1 MLGAQV
7 FVGAA
12 ESMGYGT
19 SVQEGPKLLKI
30 LEYLLPS
37 VLIDQDDPPSRE
49 GAIMSQPR
57 ARIASQLGLALALI
71 LALVISGSTLF
82 ALRSLDSANLD
93 TREEHLA
100 SEARLLAD
108 QLNTFHSSLRESTQ
122 RLSGLFENRFRSGL
136 SLHPE
141 QPVSVAGVQTPG
153 LHLGDVVL
161 NNNFE
166 EVDEF
171 KQMTAGVATLFVR
184 SGDDFIRVST
194 SLSKQDGSR
203 AIGTLLDHAHP
214 AYQKLMAGQGY
225 VGRALLFERFYMTQ
239 YTPVLDRAGKV
250 IAVLFVGFDYTDA
263 QNAQFDNL
271 QRFRIGH
278 SGSLALLDEQH
289 KWLVPPAGVQGLD
302 QAAQVMTDAAQ
313 QPGKGRFWSDQ
324 GEDFYSLA
332 VPFAGGPWSVVASM
346 PKAEIRAVT
355 WSVGIRLVI
364 GSLLAMLLAVGATVW
379 LLRSKLAPLSDLVR
393 QAQALGGG
401 DLSARLNVSSHDEIG
416 QLARSF
422 NQMGEALSTMV
433 EHIRRSAA
441 EVNGRAQALS
451 GLSSGAY
458 EGMEQQSGEITSM
471 AGAVEEFSA
480 TSLNIADNMGS
491 TQRLAEE
498 NAQQTHIGRESME
511 QASSSLEQIAGALNS
526 TATVI
531 NTLGQ
536 RSQEIGGIVG
546 VITAIADQTNLLAL
560 NAAIEAARAGEQG
573 RGFAVVADEVRNLA
587 SRTREATDEISQMIN
602 SIQQET
608 GHAIETMEQGNRLM
622 QEGLSRNADVASALA
637 LIDEQSRSAGEQF
650 AAITTATQEQSSTA
664 TVLSSNLQSIAQ
676 ANSEQREV
684 VSNLALTARELET
697 LAADLRQEV
706 DRFR

>member
-1 MLGAQV
+1 M
-7 FVGAA
+7 
-12 ESMGYGT
+12 
-19 SVQEGPKLLKI
+19 P
-30 LEYLLPS
+30 
-37 VLIDQDDPPSRE
+37 
-49 GAIMSQPR
+49 QPR
-57 ARIASQLGLALALI
+57 ARIASQLGLALAVV
-71 LALVISGSTLF
+71 LAIVISGSTVF
-82 ALRSLDSANLD
+82 ALRSLDAANLA

-108 QLNTFHSSLRESTQ
+108 QLNTFHGTLRESTQ
-122 RLSGLFENRFRSGL
+122 RLSGLFEKRFSGGL
-136 SLHPE
+136 SLHPD
-141 QPVSVAGVQTPG
+141 QPVTVAGTQTPG
-153 LHLGDVVL
+153 LHLGDVLL

-171 KQMTAGVATLFVR
+171 KQMTAGVATVFVR

-203 AIGTLLDHAHP
+203 AIGTLLDHANP
-214 AYQKLMAGQGY
+214 AYQKLMAGQSY
-225 VGRALLFERFYMTQ
+225 VGRALLFERLYMTQ
-239 YTPVLDRAGKV
+239 YTPVRDSAGKV

-271 QRFRIGH
+271 KRFRIGQT
-278 SGSLALLDEQH
+278 GSLALLDEQH
-289 KWLVPPAGVQGLD
+289 KWLVPPAGVQALE
-302 QAAQVMTDAAQ
+302 QSATTITELAR
-313 QPGKGRFWSDQ
+313 QPGKGRFWSDKS
-324 GEDFYSLA
+324 EDFYSVA
-332 VPFAGGPWSVVASM
+332 VPFEGGPWSVVASM

-355 WSVGIRLVI
+355 WSVGARLVI

-379 LLRSKLAPLSDLVR
+379 LLRSKLAPLGDLVR
-393 QAQALGGG
+393 QADALGKG
-401 DLSARLNVSSHDEIG
+401 DLSARLNVASQDEIG
-416 QLARSF
+416 QLASSF
-422 NQMGEALSTMV
+422 NQMGQALSTMV
-433 EHIRRSAA
+433 EHIRRAA
-441 EVNGRAQALS
+441 EEVNGRAQALS
-451 GLSSGAY
+451 GLSGGAY
-458 EGMEQQSGEITSM
+458 EGMEQQSGEISSM

-480 TSLNIADNMGS
+480 TSLNIADNMGN
-491 TQRLAEE
+491 TERLAQE
-498 NAQQTHIGRESME
+498 NAQQTRIGRTSME
-511 QASSSLEQIAGALNS
+511 EASASLEQIAGALNS

-536 RSQEIGGIVG
+536 RSEEIGGIVG

-587 SRTREATDEISQMIN
+587 SRTREATDEISGMIN

-608 GHAIETMEQGNRLM
+608 GNAIATMEQGKVLM
-622 QEGLSRNADVASALA
+622 QEGLSRNANVASALA
-637 LIDEQSRSAGEQF
+637 RIDEQSRSAGQQF

-664 TVLSSNLQSIAQ
+664 TLLSSNLQSIAL

-684 VSNLALTARELET
+684 VSNLAITAKELEK

>member
-1 MLGAQV
+1 M
-7 FVGAA
+7 
-12 ESMGYGT
+12 
-19 SVQEGPKLLKI
+19 P
-30 LEYLLPS
+30 
-37 VLIDQDDPPSRE
+37 
-49 GAIMSQPR
+49 QPR
-57 ARIASQLGLALALI
+57 ARIASQLGLALAVV
-71 LALVISGSTLF
+71 LAIVISGSTVF
-82 ALRSLDSANLD
+82 ALRSLDAANLA

-108 QLNTFHSSLRESTQ
+108 QLNTFHGTLRESTQ
-122 RLSGLFENRFRSGL
+122 RLSGLFEKRFSGGL
-136 SLHPE
+136 SLHPD
-141 QPVSVAGVQTPG
+141 QPVTVAGTQTPG

-171 KQMTAGVATLFVR
+171 KQMTAGVATVFVR

-214 AYQKLMAGQGY
+214 AYQKLMAGQSY
-225 VGRALLFERFYMTQ
+225 VGRALLFERLYMTQ
-239 YTPVLDRAGKV
+239 YTPVRDSAGQV

-271 QRFRIGH
+271 KRFRIGQT
-278 SGSLALLDEQH
+278 GSLALLDEQQ
-289 KWLVPPAGVQGLD
+289 KWLVPPAGVQALEPAGATIAEL
-302 QAAQVMTDAAQ
+302 AR
-313 QPGKGRFWSDQ
+313 QPGKGHFWSDKN
-324 GEDFYSLA
+324 EDFYSVA
-332 VPFAGGPWSVVASM
+332 VPFEGGPWSVVASM

-355 WSVGIRLVI
+355 WSVGLRLVI

-379 LLRSKLAPLSDLVR
+379 LLRSKLAPLGDLVR
-393 QAQALGGG
+393 QADALGKG
-401 DLSARLNVSSHDEIG
+401 DLSARLNVSSQDEIG
-416 QLARSF
+416 QLAGSF
-422 NQMGEALSTMV
+422 NQMGQALSTMV
-433 EHIRRSAA
+433 EHIRKAAA

-451 GLSSGAY
+451 GLSGGAY
-458 EGMEQQSGEITSM
+458 EGMEQQSGEISSM

-480 TSLNIADNMGS
+480 TSLNIADNMGN
-491 TQRLAEE
+491 TERLAQE
-498 NAQQTHIGRESME
+498 NARQTRIGRTSME
-511 QASSSLEQIAGALNS
+511 EASASLEQIAGALNS
-526 TATVI
+526 TANVI

-536 RSQEIGGIVG
+536 RSEEIGGIVG

-587 SRTREATDEISQMIN
+587 SRTREATDEISGMIN

-608 GHAIETMEQGNRLM
+608 GNAIATMEQGNVLM
-622 QEGLSRNADVASALA
+622 QEGLSRNANVASALA
-637 LIDEQSRSAGEQF
+637 RIDEQSRSAGQQF

-664 TVLSSNLQSIAQ
+664 TLLSSNLQSIAL

-684 VSNLALTARELET
+684 VSNLAITAKELEK

>member
-1 MLGAQV
+1 
-7 FVGAA
+7 
-12 ESMGYGT
+12 
-19 SVQEGPKLLKI
+19 
-30 LEYLLPS
+30 
-37 VLIDQDDPPSRE
+37 
-49 GAIMSQPR
+49 MSQPR
-57 ARIASQLGLALALI
+57 ARIASQLGLALAVI
-71 LALVISGSTLF
+71 LAVVISGSTVF

-108 QLNTFHSSLRESTQ
+108 QLNTFHSTLRESTQ
-122 RLSGLFENRFRSGL
+122 RLSGLFEKRFGAGL
-136 SLHPE
+136 SVRAD
-141 QPVSVAGVQTPG
+141 QPVTVAGVQTPS
-153 LHLGDVVL
+153 LFLGSDLL
-161 NNNFE
+161 NNDFA

-171 KQMTAGVATLFVR
+171 KDTSGGVATVFVR
-184 SGDDFIRVST
+184 NGEDFIRVST
-194 SLSKQDGSR
+194 SLTKQDGSR
-203 AIGTLLDHAHP
+203 AIGTALDHQHP
-214 AYQKLMAGQGY
+214 AYQRLLAGQSY
-225 VGRALLFERFYMTQ
+225 VGRAVLFERSYMTQ
-239 YTPVLDRAGKV
+239 YTPVRDSAGKV

-271 QRFRIGH
+271 KRFRIGQT
-278 SGSLALLDEQH
+278 GSLALLDEQK
-289 KWLVPPAGVQGLD
+289 KWLVPPAGVQALD
-302 QAAQVMTDAAQ
+302 QAIPVILDLAKK
-313 QPGKGRFWSDQ
+313 PGAGRFWSDKN
-324 GEDFYSLA
+324 EDFYSVA
-332 VPFAGGPWSVVASM
+332 VPFEGGPWSVVASM

-355 WSVGIRLVI
+355 WAVGIRLVI
-364 GSLLAMLLAVGATVW
+364 GSVLAMLLAVGAAVW
-379 LLRSKLAPLSDLVR
+379 LLRSKLQPLSDLVR
-393 QAQALGGG
+393 QAEALGAG

-433 EHIRRSAA
+433 SHIRKAA
-441 EVNGRAQALS
+441 EEVNSRAQALS
-451 GLSSGAY
+451 GLSGGAY

-480 TSLNIADNMGS
+480 TSLNIADNMGN
-491 TQRLAEE
+491 TERLAQE
-498 NAQQTHIGRESME
+498 NAQQTRIGRNSMQE
-511 QASSSLEQIAGALNS
+511 ASSSLEHIATALNS

-546 VITAIADQTNLLAL
+546 TITSIADQTNLLAL

-587 SRTREATDEISQMIN
+587 SRTREATDEISAMIQ

-608 GHAIETMEQGNRLM
+608 GNAITTMEHGNVLM

-637 LIDEQSRSAGEQF
+637 RIDEQSRSAGQQF

-664 TVLSSNLQSIAQ
+664 TLLSSNLQSIAL

-684 VSNLALTARELET
+684 VSNLAITAKELET
-697 LAADLRQEV
+697 LAAGLRQEV

>member
-1 MLGAQV
+1 
-7 FVGAA
+7 
-12 ESMGYGT
+12 
-19 SVQEGPKLLKI
+19 
-30 LEYLLPS
+30 
-37 VLIDQDDPPSRE
+37 
-49 GAIMSQPR
+49 MSQPR
-57 ARIASQLGLALALI
+57 ARIASQLGLALAVI
-71 LALVISGSTLF
+71 LAVVISGSTVF

-108 QLNTFHSSLRESTQ
+108 QLNTFHSTLRESTQ
-122 RLSGLFENRFRSGL
+122 RLSGLFEKRFSAGL
-136 SLHPE
+136 STRPE
-141 QPVSVAGVQTPG
+141 QPVTVAGVQTPG
-153 LHLGDVVL
+153 LYLGEEVL
-161 NNNFE
+161 NNNFA

-171 KQMTAGVATLFVR
+171 KQMSGGVATLFVR
-184 SGDDFIRVST
+184 SGEDFIRVST
-194 SLSKQDGSR
+194 SLTKQDGSR
-203 AIGTLLDHAHP
+203 AIGTALDHQHP
-214 AYQKLMAGQGY
+214 AYQRLLGGQGY
-225 VGRALLFERFYMTQ
+225 VGRAVLFDRSYMTQ
-239 YTPVLDRAGKV
+239 YSPVRDASGKV

-271 QRFRIGH
+271 KRFRIGQT
-278 SGSLALLDEQH
+278 GSLALLDEQKH
-289 KWLVPPAGVQGLD
+289 WLVPPAGVQALD
-302 QAAQVMTDAAQ
+302 QSIPVMLDLAAK
-313 QPGKGRFWSDQ
+313 PGKGRFWSDKN
-324 GEDFYSLA
+324 EDFYSVA
-332 VPFAGGPWSVVASM
+332 VPFEGGPWSVVASM

-355 WSVGIRLVI
+355 WSVGIRLAI
-364 GSLLAMLLAVGATVW
+364 GSLLAMLLAVGAAVW
-379 LLRSKLAPLSDLVR
+379 LLRSKLQPLGDLVR
-393 QAQALGGG
+393 QAEALGAG

-433 EHIRRSAA
+433 SHIRKAA
-441 EVNGRAQALS
+441 EDVNSRAQALS
-451 GLSSGAY
+451 GLSGGAY

-480 TSLNIADNMGS
+480 TSLNIADNMGN
-491 TQRLAEE
+491 TERLAQD
-498 NAQQTHIGRESME
+498 NAQQTRIGRTSMQE
-511 QASSSLEQIAGALNS
+511 ASSSLEHIATALNS

-546 VITAIADQTNLLAL
+546 VITAIAEQTNLLAL

-587 SRTREATDEISQMIN
+587 SRTRQATDEISGMIQ

-608 GHAIETMEQGNRLM
+608 GNAISTMEQGNVLM
-622 QEGLSRNADVASALA
+622 QEGLARNADVASALA
-637 LIDEQSRSAGEQF
+637 RIDEQSRSAGQQF

-664 TVLSSNLQSIAQ
+664 TLLSSNLQRIAL

-684 VSNLALTARELET
+684 VSNLAITAKELET
-697 LAADLRQEV
+697 LAAGLRHEV

>member
-1 MLGAQV
+1 
-7 FVGAA
+7 
-12 ESMGYGT
+12 
-19 SVQEGPKLLKI
+19 
-30 LEYLLPS
+30 
-37 VLIDQDDPPSRE
+37 
-49 GAIMSQPR
+49 MSQPR

-108 QLNTFHSSLRESTQ
+108 QLNTFHGSLRESTQ
-122 RLSGLFENRFRSGL
+122 RLSGLFENRFSSGL

-161 NNNFE
+161 NNNFA
-166 EVDEF
+166 EVDQF

-184 SGDDFIRVST
+184 SGDDFVRVST

-239 YTPVLDRAGKV
+239 YTPVLDRSGKV

-263 QNAQFDNL
+263 QNAQFANL
-271 QRFRIGH
+271 KRFRIGQ
-278 SGSLALLDEQH
+278 SGSLALLDEQN
-289 KWLVPPAGVQGLD
+289 KWLVPPAGVQAPE
-302 QAAQVMTDAAQ
+302 QAAQVMAQAAKE
-313 QPGKGRFWSDQ
+313 PGKGRFWSDQ
-324 GEDFYSLA
+324 SEDFYSLA
-332 VPFAGGPWSVVASM
+332 VPFEGGPWSVVASM

-401 DLSARLNVSSHDEIG
+401 DLSARLNVASHDEIG

-441 EVNGRAQALS
+441 EVNGRAQVLS

-491 TQRLAEE
+491 TQRLAQE
-498 NAQQTHIGRESME
+498 NAQQTHIGRTSMQE
-511 QASSSLEQIAGALNS
+511 ASSSLEQIAGALNS

-608 GHAIETMEQGNRLM
+608 GHAIQTMEQGNRLM

-684 VSNLALTARELET
+684 VSNLAVTARELET

>member
-1 MLGAQV
+1 
-7 FVGAA
+7 
-12 ESMGYGT
+12 
-19 SVQEGPKLLKI
+19 
-30 LEYLLPS
+30 
-37 VLIDQDDPPSRE
+37 
-49 GAIMSQPR
+49 MSQPR
-57 ARIASQLGLALALI
+57 ARIASQLGLALAVI
-71 LALVISGSTLF
+71 LAVVISGSTVF

-108 QLNTFHSSLRESTQ
+108 QLNTFHSTLRESTQ
-122 RLSGLFENRFRSGL
+122 RLSGLFEKRFSAGL
-136 SLHPE
+136 SVRPE
-141 QPVSVAGVQTPG
+141 QSVAVAGVQTPG
-153 LHLGDVVL
+153 LYLGEEVL
-161 NNNFE
+161 NNNFA

-171 KQMTAGVATLFVR
+171 KQMSGGVATLFVR
-184 SGDDFIRVST
+184 SGEDFVRVST
-194 SLSKQDGSR
+194 SLTKQDGSR
-203 AIGTLLDHAHP
+203 AIGTALDHQHP
-214 AYQKLMAGQGY
+214 AYQRLLGGQGY
-225 VGRALLFERFYMTQ
+225 VGRAVLFDRSYMTQ
-239 YTPVLDRAGKV
+239 YSPVRDASGKV

-271 QRFRIGH
+271 KRFRIGQT
-278 SGSLALLDEQH
+278 GSLALLDEQKH
-289 KWLVPPAGVQGLD
+289 WLVPPAGVQALD
-302 QAAQVMTDAAQ
+302 QSIPVMLDLAAK
-313 QPGKGRFWSDQ
+313 PGKGRFWSDKN
-324 GEDFYSLA
+324 EDFYSVA
-332 VPFAGGPWSVVASM
+332 VPFEGGPWSVVASM

-355 WSVGIRLVI
+355 WSVGIRLAI
-364 GSLLAMLLAVGATVW
+364 GSLLAMLLAVGAAVW
-379 LLRSKLAPLSDLVR
+379 LLRSKLQPLGDLVR
-393 QAQALGGG
+393 QAEALGAG

-433 EHIRRSAA
+433 SHIRKAA
-441 EVNGRAQALS
+441 EDVNSRAQALS
-451 GLSSGAY
+451 GLSGGAY

-480 TSLNIADNMGS
+480 TSLNIADNMGN
-491 TQRLAEE
+491 TERLAQD
-498 NAQQTHIGRESME
+498 NAQQTKIGRTSMQE
-511 QASSSLEQIAGALNS
+511 ASSSLEHIATALNS

-546 VITAIADQTNLLAL
+546 VITAIAEQTNLLAL

-587 SRTREATDEISQMIN
+587 SRTRQATDEISGMIQ

-608 GHAIETMEQGNRLM
+608 GNAISTMEQGNVLM
-622 QEGLSRNADVASALA
+622 QEGLARNADVASALA
-637 LIDEQSRSAGEQF
+637 RIDEQSRSAGQQF

-664 TVLSSNLQSIAQ
+664 TLLSSNLQSIAL

-684 VSNLALTARELET
+684 VSNLAITAKELET
-697 LAADLRQEV
+697 LAASLRHEV

>member
-1 MLGAQV
+1 
-7 FVGAA
+7 
-12 ESMGYGT
+12 
-19 SVQEGPKLLKI
+19 
-30 LEYLLPS
+30 
-37 VLIDQDDPPSRE
+37 
-49 GAIMSQPR
+49 MSQPR
-57 ARIASQLGLALALI
+57 ARIASQLGLALAVI
-71 LALVISGSTLF
+71 LAVVISGSTVF

-108 QLNTFHSSLRESTQ
+108 QLSTFHGTLRESTQ
-122 RLSGLFENRFRSGL
+122 RLSGLFEKRFSAGL
-136 SLHPE
+136 SVQAD
-141 QPVSVAGVQTPG
+141 QPVAVAGVQTPS
-153 LHLGDVVL
+153 LYLGKALL
-161 NNNFE
+161 NNNFDG
-166 EVDEF
+166 VDEF
-171 KQMTAGVATLFVR
+171 KQMSGGVATVFVR
-184 SGDDFIRVST
+184 SGDDFIRIST
-194 SLSKQDGSR
+194 SLTKQDGSR
-203 AIGTLLDHAHP
+203 AIGTVLDRQGP
-214 AYQKLMAGQGY
+214 AYSRVVGGQTY
-225 VGRALLFERFYMTQ
+225 IGRAVLFDRSYMTQ
-239 YTPVLDRAGKV
+239 YSPVRDAGGKV
-250 IAVLFVGFDYTDA
+250 IAVLFIGFDYTAA

-271 QRFRIGH
+271 KRFRIGQT
-278 SGSLALLDEQH
+278 GSLALLDEQKH
-289 KWLVPPAGVQGLD
+289 WLVPPAGVQAPDQSVAVMLD
-302 QAAQVMTDAAQ
+302 LAKT
-313 QPGKGRFWSDQ
+313 PGKGRFWSDKH
-324 GEDFYSLA
+324 EDFYSVS
-332 VPFAGGPWSVVASM
+332 VPFDGGPWAVVASM

-355 WSVGIRLVI
+355 WSVGTRLVI

-393 QAQALGGG
+393 QAEALGAG
-401 DLSARLNVSSHDEIG
+401 DLSARLNVASHDEIG

-433 EHIRRSAA
+433 SHIRKASE

-451 GLSSGAY
+451 GLSGGAY

-480 TSLNIADNMGS
+480 TSLNIADNMGN
-491 TQRLAEE
+491 TERMAQE
-498 NAQQTHIGRESME
+498 NAQQTRIGRNSMA
-511 QASSSLEQIAGALNS
+511 QASSSLEHIATALNS

-546 VITAIADQTNLLAL
+546 VITSIAEQTNLLAL

-587 SRTREATDEISQMIN
+587 SRTRQATDEISGMIQ

-608 GHAIETMEQGNRLM
+608 GNAISTMEQGNALM

-637 LIDEQSRSAGEQF
+637 RIDEQSRSAGQQF

-664 TVLSSNLQSIAQ
+664 TLLSSNLQSIAL

-684 VSNLALTARELET
+684 VSNLAITAKELET
-697 LAADLRQEV
+697 LAAGLREEV

>member
-1 MLGAQV
+1 
-7 FVGAA
+7 
-12 ESMGYGT
+12 
-19 SVQEGPKLLKI
+19 
-30 LEYLLPS
+30 
-37 VLIDQDDPPSRE
+37 
-49 GAIMSQPR
+49 MSQPR
-57 ARIASQLGLALALI
+57 ARIASQLGLALAVI
-71 LALVISGSTLF
+71 LAVVISGSTVF

-108 QLNTFHSSLRESTQ
+108 QLNTFHSTLRESTQ
-122 RLSGLFENRFRSGL
+122 RLSGLFEKRFSAGL
-136 SLHPE
+136 STRPE
-141 QPVSVAGVQTPG
+141 QPVAVAGVQTPG
-153 LHLGDVVL
+153 LYLGEEVL
-161 NNNFE
+161 NNNFA

-171 KQMTAGVATLFVR
+171 KQMSGGVATVFVR
-184 SGDDFIRVST
+184 SGEDFIRVST
-194 SLSKQDGSR
+194 SLTKQDGSR
-203 AIGTLLDHAHP
+203 AIGTALDHQHP
-214 AYQKLMAGQGY
+214 AYQRLLGGQGY
-225 VGRALLFERFYMTQ
+225 VGRAVLFDRSYMTQ
-239 YTPVLDRAGKV
+239 YSPVRDASGKV

-271 QRFRIGH
+271 KRFRIGQT
-278 SGSLALLDEQH
+278 GSLALLDEQKH
-289 KWLVPPAGVQGLD
+289 WLVPPAGVQALD
-302 QAAQVMTDAAQ
+302 QSIPVMLDLAAK
-313 QPGKGRFWSDQ
+313 PGKGRFWSDKN
-324 GEDFYSLA
+324 EDFYSVA
-332 VPFAGGPWSVVASM
+332 VPFEGGPWSVVASM

-355 WSVGIRLVI
+355 WSVGIRLAI
-364 GSLLAMLLAVGATVW
+364 GSLLAMLLAVGAAVW
-379 LLRSKLAPLSDLVR
+379 LLRSKLQPLGDLVR
-393 QAQALGGG
+393 QAEALGAG

-433 EHIRRSAA
+433 SHIRKAA
-441 EVNGRAQALS
+441 EDVNSRAQALS
-451 GLSSGAY
+451 GLSGGAY

-480 TSLNIADNMGS
+480 TSLNIADNMGN
-491 TQRLAEE
+491 TERLAQD
-498 NAQQTHIGRESME
+498 NAQQTKIGRTSMQE
-511 QASSSLEQIAGALNS
+511 ASSSLEHIATALNS

-546 VITAIADQTNLLAL
+546 VITAIAEQTNLLAL

-587 SRTREATDEISQMIN
+587 SRTRQATDEISGMIQ

-608 GHAIETMEQGNRLM
+608 GNAISTMEQGNVLM
-622 QEGLSRNADVASALA
+622 QEGLARNADVASALA
-637 LIDEQSRSAGEQF
+637 RIDEQSRSAGQQF

-664 TVLSSNLQSIAQ
+664 TLLSSNLQSIAL

-684 VSNLALTARELET
+684 VSNLAITAKELET
-697 LAADLRQEV
+697 LAAGLRHEV